1 MNKTKKA
8 KPLIVILSLIITLN
22 IAFMMTIH
30 IIHDYNH
37 TKAELSE
44 NLDKF
49 ADFTLMY
56 LDPIVSYNIESFSV
70 DDVEKIIQNIVEKK
84 SDVIS
89 IVVKDYKMAEVFGQ
103 DTFVFGKI
111 RTSLNNIIDYDNKD
125 LVHKSILKNT
135 SMVKKVDLFNKSK
148 TKIGEIE
155 LYLTDDYINQE
166 VKLFLKKTILEM
178 LVLTVVV
185 SLVLFFAIEKFIL
198 SPLYNIISH
207 IENKNADGIPL
218 NTIPNSGPK
227 EIVELSNTL
236 NNMINK
242 IKVSKKNLR
251 DLNLQL
257 EQKVET
263 KINELRDKEQIL
275 VQQSKLASMGEM
287 IGNIAHQWRQPLTA
301 AKATIQAIEFKSRLG
316 KLDNEFLSKKS
327 KEASELIDYMSNTID
342 DFRNFFLPSKQKVEF
357 SLVNSF
363 NSINTIVASQLKN
376 NNIKLVLDD
385 KIKDIKVNG
394 YPNEFQQVVINMINN
409 SKDAIKSRI
418 EKKEID
424 NGLIEVK
431 ISNENQD
438 YFDIEIIDNGGGI
451 PKDIINKIFE
461 PYFTTKFESNGTGL
475 GLYMSKAIIETN
487 MGGKLFVE
495 NIGSGTKFTIRLKKE
510 NKLS

>member
-1 MNKTKKA
+1 
-8 KPLIVILSLIITLN
+8 
-22 IAFMMTIH
+22 
-30 IIHDYNH
+30 
-37 TKAELSE
+37 
-44 NLDKF
+44 
-49 ADFTLMY
+49 
-56 LDPIVSYNIESFSV
+56 
-70 DDVEKIIQNIVEKK
+70 
-84 SDVIS
+84 
-89 IVVKDYKMAEVFGQ
+89 
-103 DTFVFGKI
+103 
-111 RTSLNNIIDYDNKD
+111 
-125 LVHKSILKNT
+125 
-135 SMVKKVDLFNKSK
+135 
-148 TKIGEIE
+148 
-155 LYLTDDYINQE
+155 
-166 VKLFLKKTILEM
+166 
-178 LVLTVVV
+178 
-185 SLVLFFAIEKFIL
+185 
-198 SPLYNIISH
+198 
-207 IENKNADGIPL
+207 
-218 NTIPNSGPK
+218 
-227 EIVELSNTL
+227 
-236 NNMINK
+236 
-242 IKVSKKNLR
+242 
-251 DLNLQL
+251 
-257 EQKVET
+257 
-263 KINELRDKEQIL
+263 
-275 VQQSKLASMGEM
+275 MGEM

-316 KLDNEFLSKKS
+316 KLDNDFLSKKS

-357 SLVNSF
+357 DLINSF

-376 NNIKLVLDD
+376 NNMELLLDD
-385 KIKDIKVNG
+385 KIKDIKVSG